1 MQMRVYITDIDF
13 TEEDQ
18 DGDLYASATANL
30 VTWVSTIEPGSID
43 PIEAPSSLSA
53 TAIVPSWGRDR
64 AVAEETRDRLF
75 SVVRSLCDDLN
86 ERISA

>member
-30 VTWVSTIEPGSID
+30 VTFD
-43 PIEAPSSLSA
+43 PIEVPSSLSA

-75 SVVRSLCDDLN
+75 SVVRSLCDDMN